1 MPFFASSYNTWLPN
15 LWSSNKTNY
24 TFLKLLFLP
33 NVQLIIEC
41 CCFSSSISLSKRYS
55 RKLFFPRKQKSIRT
69 YKSTIYA
76 IPSCFYYRR
85 TIPALIY
92 YEISFS
98 NFQTCMPEGLLPEV
112 PRSVLQY
119 LKESIWMEKVSST
132 LEVGRGNQ
140 VQHSF
145 LLPRQTGIITTP
157 ILNALQK
164 GCVRFW
170 TDYFTASQITFTS
183 PGSSLLHSRCFIASL
198 CLFQITFRLPPMLIP
213 RQTLTPLY

>member
-15 LWSSNKTNY
+15 LWSRNKTNY

-33 NVQLIIEC
+33 DVQLIIEC

-85 TIPALIY
+85 TIPVLIY

-112 PRSVLQY
+112 PRSVLKRIY
-119 LKESIWMEKVSST
+119 LDGKSILHFRSGARQPSPAFFSPAST
-132 LEVGRGNQ
+132 NR
-140 VQHSF
+140 HHHYTH
-145 LLPRQTGIITTP
+145 P
-157 ILNALQK
+157 
-164 GCVRFW
+164 
-170 TDYFTASQITFTS
+170 
-183 PGSSLLHSRCFIASL
+183 
-198 CLFQITFRLPPMLIP
+198 
-213 RQTLTPLY
+213 